1 MPMSYSF
8 MPIRPRSVLR
18 LVLYGFSLVSLPL
31 MFAVAYALTS
41 VDRLVDQGQNTVYQ
55 AAQVVQSSL
64 LVRKQITAMERNARQ
79 FMVLGDPELLQAYD
93 QNREPFLQSVAMLRS
108 MALEPGLKTMVEQIA
123 EKELEIYT
131 RLRSGKTLAAAA
143 SEDIAAHFGGLLDMS
158 QRLMQGG
165 NELIDREVRIM
176 QESAT
181 HTQQM
186 LFWLASALIP
196 LAMISAVVF
205 TILISRPVRAV
216 ERAIQRL
223 GDGVFHEPIQVRGPR
238 DLETLGQRLD
248 WLRQRL
254 IELENQK
261 TRFLRHVSHELKTP
275 LTAIRE
281 SGQLLSDGVAGPLA
295 APQREIV
302 RILHANSV
310 QLQRLIEDLLN
321 FSTTQT
327 DTLVLY
333 SAEVDMKALIE
344 SVVQNHKPALMSQR
358 LELDCR
364 LERVSLNGDEAKLRA
379 VVDNL
384 IGNAIKFSPVGGVIV
399 VELRRSGNLA
409 VIDVIDDG
417 PGIPSEQ
424 AERVF
429 DAFFQGEQKG
439 SSYVEGSGLGLSIAR
454 EYVRAHGGR
463 ITVVNNAE
471 SGGGAHLEVRLP
483 LEESRRA
490 LT

>member
-1 MPMSYSF
+1 MSYPF

-55 AAQVVQSSL
+55 AARVVQSSL
-64 LVRKQITAMERNARQ
+64 LVRKQITDMERNARQ
-79 FMVLGDPELLQAYD
+79 FMVLGDPELLQAYN

-108 MALEPGLKTMVEQIA
+108 MPLEPDLKAMVEQMA
-123 EKELEIYT
+123 ERELEIYT
-131 RLRSGKTLAAAA
+131 RLRSGNTPAAA

-165 NELIDREVRIM
+165 NELIDKEVRIM
-176 QESAT
+176 QEGAA

-216 ERAIQRL
+216 ERAIRRL
-223 GDGVFHEPIQVRGPR
+223 GDGVFHEPIEVRGPR

-254 IELENQK
+254 IDLENQK

-333 SAEVDMKALIE
+333 STEVDMRALIE

-364 LERVSLNGDEAKLRA
+364 LERVSLIGDEAKLRA

-399 VELRRSGNLA
+399 VELRRSGDLA

-463 ITVVNNAE
+463 IAVVDNAE
-471 SGGGAHLEVRLP
+471 SGAGAHLQVSLP
-483 LEESRRA
+483 LEEGRRA
-490 LT
+490 IT